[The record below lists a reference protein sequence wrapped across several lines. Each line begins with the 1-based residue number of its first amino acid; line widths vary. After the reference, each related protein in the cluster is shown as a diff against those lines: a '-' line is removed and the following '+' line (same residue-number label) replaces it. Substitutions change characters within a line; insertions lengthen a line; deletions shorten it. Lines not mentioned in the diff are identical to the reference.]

1 MEGSVYM
8 GKALRRK
15 KTRPRKK
22 RLGIFLMSLVFV
34 FVLLFTAFIIIDSK
48 IFPLVLEVLENE
60 LVSTVNMSINESAA
74 KTISQLELTSSDF
87 YEKSESEDGKIN
99 SIAVNTVLIN
109 TICNQIAVDI
119 SENLN
124 NIGPQKVSLPIGSI
138 AGIKTL
144 ANIGPSYTVTALPM
158 GNAVVDYN
166 SSFESVG
173 INQVNFQIWIK
184 VDTKIKVVNPLQTAE
199 INITRKL
206 PLVNTIINNEIP
218 AVYFNNP
225 K

>member
-8 GKALRRK
+8 GKAVRRK
-15 KTRPRKK
+15 KTRPRRR
-22 RLGIFLMSLVFV
+22 RLRTFLLSVL
-34 FVLLFTAFIIIDSK
+34 FVLILSFIAFIIIDSK

-60 LVSTVNMSINESAA
+60 LVSTVNISINESAA

-87 YEKSESEDGKIN
+87 YEKSEGNDGKIN

-124 NIGPQKVSLPIGSI
+124 NIGPRKVSLPIGSI
-138 AGIKTL
+138 AGIQTL

-173 INQVNFQIWIK
+173 INQVNFQIWIT
-184 VDTKIKVVNPLQTAE
+184 VDTKIKVVNPLQSAE
-199 INITRKL
+199 INISRRL

-218 AVYFNNP
+218 TVYFNNS